1 MKIRI
6 QFLKADKVIKTFDRE
21 IHDPSAAAELAA
33 QIAKDSGIEHDS
45 EKIIKERKFKALI
58 LNGAKRVELIEA
70 KAFDEA
76 DAKAIGEAWAKRNDK
91 SCTEVKVQ
99 FLEA

>member
-21 IHDPSAAAELAA
+21 IHDPASGPELAA
-33 QIAKDSGIEHDS
+33 QIAKDSGIEHDAR
-45 EKIIKERKFKALI
+45 KILNERKFKALI
-58 LNGAKRVELIEA
+58 LNGAERLELLES
-70 KAFDEA
+70 KAFEEA
-76 DAKAIGEAWAKRNDK
+76 DAKAIGEAWAKRNEK